1 MKIAELLAE
10 GVGRLPQRAG
20 LPDPRRETR
29 WLLARALGTNEAWL
43 LAHGEDIVS
52 DASALVF
59 RAWLERRHAGE
70 PAHYIAGTCP
80 FWGRIFTVTPA
91 VLIPRPES
99 ELLVECALRLERPT
113 RPRVLDVGTGS
124 GCLAVTLALEIPG
137 AEVVAA
143 DVSLAAV
150 EVARGNARRLGAH
163 ARFATVDL
171 ATAWRGPF
179 DLVVANLPYVPNDD
193 VDDLPLE
200 IRAFEPRL
208 ALLGGAD
215 GAAMLRRLVADLP
228 RVLGKDGH
236 ALLELGPQQRALL
249 QPQLI
254 ELGLAE
260 TTVGLDQAGIER
272 VLVLRRS

>member
-1 MKIAELLAE
+1 MRIAELLAE
-10 GVGRLPQRAG
+10 GASRLPQRAG

-29 WLLARALGTNEAWL
+29 WLLARALGTNEAWV
-43 LAHGEDIVS
+43 LAHGKDDAP
-52 DASALVF
+52 DASVLVF
-59 RAWLERRHAGE
+59 RSWLERRRAGE

-99 ELLVECALRLERPT
+99 ELLVECALRLERPA

-150 EVARGNARRLGAH
+150 EVARGNACRLGAR

-179 DLVVANLPYVPNDD
+179 DLVVANLPYVPD
-193 VDDLPLE
+193 DDLRDLPVE
-200 IRAFEPRL
+200 IRAFEPHL

-215 GAAMLRRLVADLP
+215 GADMLRRLVADLP
-228 RVLGKDGH
+228 RVLAKDGH

-272 VLVLRRS
+272 VLALRRN

>member
-10 GVGRLPQRAG
+10 GAGLLPQRAG
-20 LPDPRRETR
+20 LPEPRRETR
-29 WLLARALGTNEAWL
+29 WLLARALGTNEAWV
-43 LAHGEDIVS
+43 LAHGEDTVS

-59 RAWLERRHAGE
+59 RSWLERRRGGE

-99 ELLVECALRLERPT
+99 ELLVECALRLERPA
-113 RPRVLDVGTGS
+113 RPSVLDVGTGS

-179 DLVVANLPYVPNDD
+179 DLVVANLPYVPDD
-193 VDDLPLE
+193 DLHDLPLE
-200 IRAFEPRL
+200 IRAFEPHL

-215 GAAMLRRLVADLP
+215 GADMLRRLVADLP
-228 RVLGKDGH
+228 RVLAKDGH
-236 ALLELGPQQRALL
+236 ALLELGPQQRAVL
-249 QPQLI
+249 QPHLTQ
-254 ELGLAE
+254 LGLVE
-260 TTVGLDQAGIER
+260 MTVGLDQAGIER
-272 VLVLRRS
+272 VLVLRRG